1 MTDTQLTV
9 TLPSLGEHVTEA
21 TITRWLVKPGDTVDA
36 ETPLLEVATD
46 KVDTEVPSPRAGT
59 VVTIHAAEDD
69 VVEVGA
75 PLVSIGAIT
84 EPEVPQRPHDSE
96 SHDDPVT
103 IDGGGET
110 AITEVPTSAESTPRS
125 VVPQN

>member
-59 VVTIHAAEDD
+59 VLTIHAAEDD
-69 VVEVGA
+69 VVEIGA
-75 PLVSIGAIT
+75 PLVSIDTSTDGD
-84 EPEVPQRPHDSE
+84 VPQRPYDSD
-96 SHDDPVT
+96 SSDDTAT
-103 IDGGGET
+103 I
-110 AITEVPTSAESTPRS
+110 
-125 VVPQN
+125 